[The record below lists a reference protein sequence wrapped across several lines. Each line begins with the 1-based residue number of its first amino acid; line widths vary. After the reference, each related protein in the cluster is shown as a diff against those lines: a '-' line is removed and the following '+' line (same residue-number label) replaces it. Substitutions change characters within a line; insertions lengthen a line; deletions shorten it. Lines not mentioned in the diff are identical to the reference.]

1 MSDGSLTGKT
11 TATGRG
17 SMKEEV
23 SVHKAAQL
31 TKALE
36 QVGVAEGMKM
46 IESSSGRS
54 PLRCY
59 WKCHVHYAR

>member
-1 MSDGSLTGKT
+1 
-11 TATGRG
+11 
-17 SMKEEV
+17 MKEEV